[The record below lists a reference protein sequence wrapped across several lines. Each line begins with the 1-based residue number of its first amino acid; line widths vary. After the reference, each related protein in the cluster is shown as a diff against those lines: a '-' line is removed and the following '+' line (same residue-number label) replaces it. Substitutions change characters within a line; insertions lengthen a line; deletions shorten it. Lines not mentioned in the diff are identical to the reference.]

1 VLDKVFL
8 DYPHNTNKE
17 KDINTHIFAFLLQNE
32 LILMNE
38 EAILLA
44 IKELENWEKREKYLK
59 KEMKLMSKE
68 ERKLRTPELEKIREQ
83 IYHYKKLIKEMKTE
97 IAPPK
102 TGNLLERISK

>member
-1 VLDKVFL
+1 
-8 DYPHNTNKE
+8 
-17 KDINTHIFAFLLQNE
+17 
-32 LILMNE
+32 MNE